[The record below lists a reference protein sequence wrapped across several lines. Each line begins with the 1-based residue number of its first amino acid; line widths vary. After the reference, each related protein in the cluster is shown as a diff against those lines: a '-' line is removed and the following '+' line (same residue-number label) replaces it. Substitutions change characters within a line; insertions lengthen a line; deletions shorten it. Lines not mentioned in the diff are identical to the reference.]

1 MPNYCPECG
10 TKVRD
15 SSNFCDSCGAELHSG
30 TRSPGTGSTLKRGV
44 ASVVGLTVI
53 AAGLSSM
60 MDFALAV
67 VIATG
72 IVFAVMYWYYY
83 QIGKVEQAA
92 KQNS

>member
-1 MPNYCPECG
+1 M
-10 TKVRD
+10 
-15 SSNFCDSCGAELHSG
+15 CDS
-30 TRSPGTGSTLKRGV
+30 TVLKAAVG
-44 ASVVGLTVI
+44 VGLHPRPRWGGVP
-53 AAGLSSM
+53 GLGFF

>member
-1 MPNYCPECG
+1 
-10 TKVRD
+10 
-15 SSNFCDSCGAELHSG
+15 
-30 TRSPGTGSTLKRGV
+30 
-44 ASVVGLTVI
+44 
-53 AAGLSSM
+53 M